1 MTTFVAIRK
10 SGPDSD
16 QSSRARSVEEQR
28 SAAINNTLSEE
39 KAELL
44 RSLGLT
50 LVHRRSHARQE
61 RHSFQ
66 KLDFLKTYV
75 IDTPNPAV
83 AERARELLEEEY
95 ILAPDLTLTLPR
107 PEISRSFTQLP
118 PNFELWPQSSG
129 IASAHEHGIMGEG
142 VLVGVLDTGCD
153 ADHAEFVDKVID
165 FRYVPL
171 EPKRS
176 GMRACRGF
184 DVDGHGTHVCGIIG
198 GKDVGIAPAVE
209 LMVASVIESET
220 LRTSLERVLIA
231 LNWMMAQFQLE
242 ENLFKPTIINLSLG
256 YRTEWVDETNV
267 EAATKGIQQILTT
280 LVQDYNVLPIVAIG
294 NDGPGEMRAPAWYP
308 ETLSVGAVNRQ
319 LVATDFSGGG
329 QSPILTEVEPDIAGF
344 GVDIY
349 SSLERTIDGTS
360 SYAMANGTSMAAP
373 YVAGIAA
380 LAASADPT
388 LQGEK
393 LRQHL
398 LSNALPLEAPHD
410 RVGVGLARFV
420 TG

>member
-1 MTTFVAIRK
+1 MTTFVAVRK
-10 SGPDSD
+10 SGTTTDND
-16 QSSRARSVEEQR
+16 ATQR
-28 SAAINNTLSEE
+28 SIEERRAAAINDTLGEE
-39 KAELL
+39 KADLL
-44 RSLGLT
+44 LSLGLT
-50 LVHRRSHARQE
+50 QVDPLHHSPHV
-61 RHSFQ
+61 RHSFH

-83 AERARELLEEEY
+83 AERARELL
-95 ILAPDLTLTLPR
+95 APDYLFAPNLELTLPR
-107 PEISRSFTQLP
+107 PAISRPLTALP
-118 PNFELWPQSSG
+118 PAFELWPAASG
-129 IASAHEHGIMGEG
+129 IASAHERGIMGQG

-153 ADHAEFVDKVID
+153 ADHVEFSDKVID

-171 EPKRS
+171 APDTDI
-176 GMRACRGF
+176 MRTCRGF

-198 GKDVGIAPAVE
+198 GRQVGVAPAVE

-220 LRTSLERVLIA
+220 LRTSLERVVIA

-256 YRTEWVDETNV
+256 YRAEWVGESRL
-267 EAATKGIQQILTT
+267 EAASKGIQQILTT

-294 NDGPGEMRAPAWYP
+294 NDGPGQMRAPAWYP
-308 ETLSVGAVNRQ
+308 EILSVGAVDRQ
-319 LVATDFSGGG
+319 LATPSFSGGG
-329 QSPILTEVEPDIAGF
+329 RSPILMQVEPDIAGF

-349 SSLERTIDGTS
+349 SSLERTIEGQST
-360 SYAMANGTSMAAP
+360 YALASGTSMAAP
-373 YVAGIAA
+373 YVTGIAA

-398 LSNALPLEAPHD
+398 LATALPLDAPGD

-420 TG
+420 G

>member
-10 SGPDSD
+10 SGTVADEKSI
-16 QSSRARSVEEQR
+16 QRSVEERR
-28 SAAINNTLSEE
+28 SSAINSTFGEE
-39 KAELL
+39 KTDQLL
-44 RSLGLT
+44 SLGLT
-50 LVHRRSHARQE
+50 QVNPWMHLPHA
-61 RHSFQ
+61 RHSFH
-66 KLDFLKTYV
+66 KLDFLKAYV
-75 IDTPNPAV
+75 VDTPNPAV
-83 AERARELLEEEY
+83 AERARELLGEEY
-95 ILAPDLTLTLPR
+95 IVAPDLELTLPR
-107 PEISRSFTQLP
+107 PQVSRPFAQLP

-129 IASAHEHGIMGEG
+129 IASAHERGILGQG

-153 ADHAEFVDKVID
+153 ADHAEFLDKVID

-171 EPKRS
+171 DPNTDI
-176 GMRACRGF
+176 MRACRGF

-198 GKDVGIAPAVE
+198 GKQVGVAPAVD

-220 LRTSLERVLIA
+220 LRTSLERVVIA

-256 YRTEWVDETNV
+256 YRTEWVGETRV

-280 LVQDYNVLPIVAIG
+280 LVHDYNVLPIVAIG
-294 NDGPGEMRAPAWYP
+294 NDGPGQMRAPAWYP
-308 ETLSVGAVNRQ
+308 ETLSVGAVDRQ
-319 LVATDFSGGG
+319 LAVTEFSGGG
-329 QSPILTEVEPDIAGF
+329 RSPLLTEVEPDIAGF

-349 SSLERTIDGTS
+349 SSLERTIDGQS
-360 SYAMANGTSMAAP
+360 SYAIATGTSMAAP

-398 LSNALPLEAPHD
+398 LTNALPLDAPPD

-420 TG
+420 A

>member
-1 MTTFVAIRK
+1 MTTFVAVRK
-10 SGPDSD
+10 SGSTTDSSTS
-16 QSSRARSVEEQR
+16 QRSIEERR
-28 SAAINNTLSEE
+28 SAAINDTLGED
-39 KAELL
+39 KADLL
-44 RSLGLT
+44 LSLGLT
-50 LVHRRSHARQE
+50 QVDPLRHSPHV
-61 RHSFQ
+61 RHSFH

-83 AERARELLEEEY
+83 AERVRELLEPDY
-95 ILAPDLTLTLPR
+95 IFAPNLELTLPR
-107 PEISRSFTQLP
+107 PAISRPFAQLP
-118 PNFELWPQSSG
+118 PDFELWPQASG
-129 IASAHEHGIMGEG
+129 IASAHERGIMGQG

-153 ADHAEFVDKVID
+153 ADHVEFADKVID

-171 EPKRS
+171 APDTDI
-176 GMRACRGF
+176 MRTCRGF

-198 GKDVGIAPAVE
+198 GRQVGVAPAVE

-220 LRTSLERVLIA
+220 LRTSLERVVIA

-256 YRTEWVDETNV
+256 YRAEWVGESRVET
-267 EAATKGIQQILTT
+267 ASKGIQQILTT

-294 NDGPGEMRAPAWYP
+294 NDGPGQMRAPAWYP
-308 ETLSVGAVNRQ
+308 EILSVGAVDRQ
-319 LVATDFSGGG
+319 LVAPDFSGGG
-329 QSPILTEVEPDIAGF
+329 RSPIQMQVEPDIAGF

-349 SSLERTIDGTS
+349 SSLERTIDGQST
-360 SYAMANGTSMAAP
+360 YAIASGTSMAAP
-373 YVAGIAA
+373 YVTGIAA

-393 LRQHL
+393 LRRHL
-398 LSNALPLEAPHD
+398 LENALPLNAPGD

-420 TG
+420 G

>member
-10 SGPDSD
+10 SDTAVDGTAI
-16 QSSRARSVEEQR
+16 QRSVEERR
-28 SAAINNTLSEE
+28 SSAINRTLGEE
-39 KAELL
+39 KADLL
-44 RSLGLT
+44 LSLGLAQVDP
-50 LVHRRSHARQE
+50 LAHSPHM
-61 RHSFQ
+61 RHSFH
-66 KLDFLKTYV
+66 KLDFLRAYV
-75 IDTPNPAV
+75 VDTPNRAV
-83 AERARELLEEEY
+83 AERARELLGEEY
-95 ILAPDLTLTLPR
+95 IVAPDLELTLPR
-107 PEISRSFTQLP
+107 PQVSRPFAQLP

-129 IASAHEHGIMGEG
+129 IASAHERGIMGQG

-171 EPKRS
+171 DPNTDI
-176 GMRACRGF
+176 MRACRGF

-198 GKDVGIAPAVE
+198 GKQVGVAPAVD

-220 LRTSLERVLIA
+220 LRTSLERVVIA

-242 ENLFKPTIINLSLG
+242 ENLLKPTIVNLSLG
-256 YRTEWVDETNV
+256 YRTEWVGESRV
-267 EAATKGIQQILTT
+267 EAASKGIQQILTT

-294 NDGPGEMRAPAWYP
+294 NDGPGQMRAPAWYP
-308 ETLSVGAVNRQ
+308 EILSVGAVDRQ
-319 LVATDFSGGG
+319 LAATNFSGGG
-329 QSPILTEVEPDIAGF
+329 RSPILTEIEPDIAGF

-349 SSLERTIDGTS
+349 SSLERTIDGQS
-360 SYAMANGTSMAAP
+360 SYAMATGTSMAAP

-398 LSNALPLEAPHD
+398 LTNALPLDAPHD
-410 RVGVGLARFV
+410 RVGAGLARFV
-420 TG
+420 A